1 MTIITKP
8 LMAALAIACAG
19 AVQAEAPAASPHAG
33 QPHAGQQQRA
43 IKALSAGD
51 VAGLL
56 AGSGAGFAKA
66 AELNGYPGPL
76 HVLELANELRLSD
89 AQAESTRSLMARHK
103 RKPRGSAR
111 HWSRPSANSTDCSAR
126 ARPRPRRSTAPPR
139 ASAGCRRN
147 CAPSTS
153 RPTSRRR
160 PCSMQGRSIV
170 MPRCGATAPRAPPM
184 RRRRT
189 AAIPPTSTEH
199 PP

>member
-103 RKPRGSAR
+103 QEAAR
-111 HWSRPSANSTDCSAR
+111 LGAALVEAERELDGLFGTRQATPEAVDR
-126 ARPRPRRSTAPPR
+126 
-139 ASAGCRRN
+139 
-147 CAPSTS
+147 
-153 RPTSRRR
+153 
-160 PCSMQGRSIV
+160 
-170 MPRCGATAPRAPPM
+170 ATARIGGLQAQLRAEHLKTHLAQ
-184 RRRRT
+184 T
-189 AAIPPTSTEH
+189 ALLDAGQVHRYAALRGYGAAGTPDAPASHRGHSTH
-199 PP
+199 KH

>member
-19 AVQAEAPAASPHAG
+19 VAQAEAPAAAPHAG
-33 QPHAGQQQRA
+33 QPYAGQQQRA

-76 HVLELANELRLSD
+76 HVLELATELRLSD

-103 RKPRGSAR
+103 QEAAR
-111 HWSRPSANSTDCSAR
+111 LGAALVEAELELDGLFGTRQATPEAVDR
-126 ARPRPRRSTAPPR
+126 
-139 ASAGCRRN
+139 
-147 CAPSTS
+147 
-153 RPTSRRR
+153 
-160 PCSMQGRSIV
+160 
-170 MPRCGATAPRAPPM
+170 ATARIGALQAQLRAEHLKTHLAQ
-184 RRRRT
+184 T
-189 AAIPPTSTEH
+189 ALLDAGQVHRYAALRGYGPAGTTDAPASHRGHSIH
-199 PP
+199 KH